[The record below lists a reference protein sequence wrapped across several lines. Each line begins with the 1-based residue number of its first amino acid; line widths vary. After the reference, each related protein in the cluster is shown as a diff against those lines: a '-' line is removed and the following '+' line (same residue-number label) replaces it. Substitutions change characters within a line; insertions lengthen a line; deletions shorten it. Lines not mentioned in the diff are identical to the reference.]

1 MLDANHIEKED
12 DYKSDA
18 KGSKNS
24 LKNLTTKQMKNT
36 TLQE

>member
-18 KGSKNS
+18 KGSKN
-24 LKNLTTKQMKNT
+24 LTTKQMKNK